1 MILLAIAI
9 WAALSLL
16 TALVLAAAAA
26 AGDAALEAERRRE
39 STTPENQ
46 RATVA
51 AELWAL
57 RLETASQGGGDSTA
71 PAQPASA
78 GASAD

>member
-39 STTPENQ
+39 STAPENEL
-46 RATVA
+46 ATVA
-51 AELWAL
+51 GQVV
-57 RLETASQGGGDSTA
+57 LEKAS
-71 PAQPASA
+71 
-78 GASAD
+78 

>member
-16 TALVLAAAAA
+16 MALVLAAAAA

-39 STTPENQ
+39 STTPENE

-51 AELWAL
+51 GHVV
-57 RLETASQGGGDSTA
+57 LEEAS
-71 PAQPASA
+71 
-78 GASAD
+78 

>member
-16 TALVLAAAAA
+16 MALVLATAAA

-39 STTPENQ
+39 STTPENG
-46 RATVA
+46 RVTVA
-51 AELWAL
+51 GHVV
-57 RLETASQGGGDSTA
+57 LEEAS
-71 PAQPASA
+71 
-78 GASAD
+78 